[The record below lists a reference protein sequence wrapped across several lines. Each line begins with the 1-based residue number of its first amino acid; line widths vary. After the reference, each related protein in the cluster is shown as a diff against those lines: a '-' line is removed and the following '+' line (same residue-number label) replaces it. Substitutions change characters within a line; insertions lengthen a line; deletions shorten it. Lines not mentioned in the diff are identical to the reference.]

1 MKGTEALSCAP
12 LKCLSLYS
20 MAIFSA
26 FNFIL
31 VFNAATFCSLAISHY
46 ILELRRTKMML
57 RIQDKD
63 VSSEKMVGYG
73 FRY

>member
-1 MKGTEALSCAP
+1 MRGTEVLCCTP
-12 LKCLSLYS
+12 LKCLSLYP
-20 MAIFSA
+20 MAIFGA

-31 VFNAATFCSLAISHY
+31 VFNAATFCSQAISHAV
-46 ILELRRTKMML
+46 LGLLRIKMML